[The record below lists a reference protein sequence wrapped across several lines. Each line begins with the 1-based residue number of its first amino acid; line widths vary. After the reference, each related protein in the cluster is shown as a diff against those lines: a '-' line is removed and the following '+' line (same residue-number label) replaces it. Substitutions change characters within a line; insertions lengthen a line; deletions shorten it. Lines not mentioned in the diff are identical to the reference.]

1 MELTQK
7 YIEVKEFD
15 VSDTFFDRLHDM
27 GLEEAVIISKAISEG
42 YIELP
47 DDEKISY
54 TIGGVAQFPDEEDIP
69 FSLKFIK
76 IEHDAVLLSD
86 IQLISIDEYLDLIN
100 LNLYLKKYDEH
111 TTSVSP
117 KGDSKPSV

>member
-15 VSDTFFDRLHDM
+15 VSDTFFDSLHDM

-54 TIGGVAQFPDEEDIP
+54 IIGGVAQFPDEEDIP

-76 IEHDAVLLSD
+76 IEQDTVMLSD
-86 IQLISIDEYLDLIN
+86 IRLISIDEYLDLIN
-100 LNLYLKKYDEH
+100 LNLYIKKYDQH
-111 TTSVSP
+111 TTSNRLE
-117 KGDSKPSV
+117 GDSKPSI